1 MLCTH
6 VADTGCCAREFGECQ
21 PQCRNRQHKLIEHR
35 LILSSEYQ
43 TVVKTKNGVIATYKI
58 KKWAETN
65 YKIGEIE
72 KKTKLN
78 PVFKGLEKL

>member
-1 MLCTH
+1 M
-6 VADTGCCAREFGECQ
+6 
-21 PQCRNRQHKLIEHR
+21 
-35 LILSSEYQ
+35 
-43 TVVKTKNGVIATYKI
+43 VKTKNGVIATYKI

-72 KKTKLN
+72 KKTKLD